1 MSPVLSHP
9 SAERKPAASLIA
21 VCGLCLYLS
30 LALGC
35 RRSSEN
41 AKPNRGES
49 EDRLPV
55 SQIAATEGYIDDA
68 RCAECHSDFFDPY
81 QGVAMAQSFYSAE
94 GMPIIEDLAQAHY
107 YHPASDRHYEM
118 QQRDD
123 GLYQIR
129 YQINEQGEEVNR
141 LEVKVDAVIGSGNHV
156 RSYIHRTPGGE
167 MYQMP
172 LAWYAGEKKWRL
184 NPGYDRP
191 DHMGFQRPITRE
203 CMFCHNAYPLD
214 APIGSDAHYAPQRF
228 PEQLP
233 HGIGC
238 QRCHGPGA
246 EHVRVAESA
255 GSTAR
260 QIVASVVNPG
270 NLSPDLQMDTC
281 EQCHMQPSSKILSEL
296 VHEHRGEYS
305 YRAGEPLEEFRAFL
319 TYEHDGDGPGFEINH
334 HAYRLRQSKC
344 FTASAG
350 AMTCTTCHDP
360 HRAVSDERRL
370 EHFRSSCLSCHEIQ
384 ACQTAVT
391 TEGRGELADCM
402 SCHMPRRRTEDVIH
416 AVMTDHRISRNPIDE
431 SQRLAARQEPPPVAP
446 EAKILPLTRGSRAGE
461 TDIPRDASQNM
472 QIYQTIASSH
482 LGNVDAIRRLAAET
496 IKNPNATRLRLFEL
510 ARACRDFGDLQ
521 TELTVLTQL
530 VNKFPQMDSA
540 NLEMA
545 MALSASGQ
553 YETALG
559 YYQRAVAITDELP
572 EAWVGIGMVKLE
584 QNQLSEAIAAFRKAV
599 QLRPLY
605 PEALMNL
612 GVALFASRQYS
623 EARQYLLR
631 AKAADPTYREADQY
645 LDQISALRSDL

>member
-1 MSPVLSHP
+1 MSPQSLHP
-9 SAERKPAASLIA
+9 LAARKLQIASTLVA
-21 VCGLCLYLS
+21 FCVLCLCVT
-30 LALGC
+30 LGC
-35 RRSSEN
+35 RRPSES

-49 EDRLPV
+49 GDRLPV

-68 RCAECHSDFFDPY
+68 RCAECHSDLFNSY
-81 QGVAMAQSFYSAE
+81 QDVAMAQSFYPAE
-94 GMPIIEDLAQAHY
+94 GMPIIEDLDNAHY

-118 QQRDD
+118 QQRED

-129 YQINEQGEEVNR
+129 YQKNKQGEEVNR
-141 LEVKVDAVIGSGNHV
+141 LEVKVDAVIGSGKHV
-156 RSYIHRTPGGE
+156 RSYIYRTPAGE

-214 APIGSDAHYAPQRF
+214 APAGSDAHYAPQRF
-228 PEQLP
+228 PKNLP

-246 EHVRVAESA
+246 EHVRIAESA
-255 GSTAR
+255 GSTNE
-260 QIVASVVNPG
+260 QIAATVVNPG
-270 NLSPDLQMDTC
+270 NLSSELQMDTC

-296 VHEHRGEYS
+296 VREHRGEYS

-334 HAYRLRQSKC
+334 HAYRLRQSTC

-360 HRAVSDERRL
+360 HRAVSATERL
-370 EHFRSSCLSCHEIQ
+370 EHFRSSCLSCHDTQE
-384 ACQTAVT
+384 CQTAVT
-391 TEGRGELADCM
+391 TEAGGKLSDCV
-402 SCHMPRRRTEDVIH
+402 SCHMPRQRTEDVIH
-416 AVMTDHRISRNPIDE
+416 AVMTDHKIVRTAADQ
-431 SQRLAARQEPPPVAP
+431 SQRLAPRQEPPPVSP
-446 EAKILPLTRGSRAGE
+446 DAKILPLNRAVKASE
-461 TDIPRDASQNM
+461 TGRAADASQDL

-521 TELTVLTQL
+521 TELNVLTQL
-530 VNKFPQMDSA
+530 VNKYPQMDSA

-545 MALSASGQ
+545 MALSAAGQ

-584 QNQLSEAIAAFRKAV
+584 QNQLSDAIAAFRKAV

-612 GVALFASRQYS
+612 GVALFANQQYS
-623 EARQYLLR
+623 EAQQYLLR
-631 AKAADPTYREADQY
+631 AKAADPTYVEADQY
-645 LDQISALRSDL
+645 LNQIPASTAAP